1 MAALT
6 EFEAFQNEYTPY
18 IMDRVKEWEADIL
31 KALGEVKIRYSE
43 HLDLSR
49 GVGASGHSLGGCLAY
64 FLCRY
69 NDEFSCGI
77 NMDGGLFGNYPEKI
91 MEKPFCQ
98 ISCKENVNVETRP
111 LVQTKADT
119 YLVIFEDMKHMGFTD
134 AKFYIPIKML
144 SGKLD
149 SEEMFRHLMYCHIRF
164 FDQYLK
170 GKDVTFKGMTSDKV
184 HYKKIN

>member
-31 KALGEVKIRYSE
+31 KALGEVKNRYGD

-149 SEEMFRHLMYCHIRF
+149 SEEMFRHLMYCHIQF

-170 GKDVTFKGMTSDKV
+170 GKNVTFKGMTSDKV

>member
-1 MAALT
+1 
-6 EFEAFQNEYTPY
+6 
-18 IMDRVKEWEADIL
+18 
-31 KALGEVKIRYSE
+31 
-43 HLDLSR
+43 
-49 GVGASGHSLGGCLAY
+49 
-64 FLCRY
+64 
-69 NDEFSCGI
+69 
-77 NMDGGLFGNYPEKI
+77 

-111 LVQTKADT
+111 LVHTKADT

-170 GKDVTFKGMTSDKV
+170 GKDVTFKGMTSDKI
-184 HYKKIN
+184 HYK

>member
-1 MAALT
+1 M
-6 EFEAFQNEYTPY
+6 
-18 IMDRVKEWEADIL
+18 
-31 KALGEVKIRYSE
+31 
-43 HLDLSR
+43 
-49 GVGASGHSLGGCLAY
+49 
-64 FLCRY
+64 
-69 NDEFSCGI
+69 
-77 NMDGGLFGNYPEKI
+77 
-91 MEKPFCQ
+91 
-98 ISCKENVNVETRP
+98 ETRP

-149 SEEMFRHLMYCHIRF
+149 SEEMFRHLMYCHIQF

-170 GKDVTFKGMTSDKV
+170 GKNVTFKGMTSDKV

>member
-1 MAALT
+1 MAVLT

-77 NMDGGLFGNYPEKI
+77 N
-91 MEKPFCQ
+91 
-98 ISCKENVNVETRP
+98 S
-111 LVQTKADT
+111 
-119 YLVIFEDMKHMGFTD
+119 
-134 AKFYIPIKML
+134 
-144 SGKLD
+144 SG
-149 SEEMFRHLMYCHIRF
+149 I
-164 FDQYLK
+164 
-170 GKDVTFKGMTSDKV
+170 
-184 HYKKIN
+184 